1 MNRLRYMIIFP
12 MLLII
17 ASVVCGFMSFAK
29 AKADMSDDLNQALH
43 LAISENT
50 DVKQMLDS
58 LSSMH
63 DHPMLTFGAQHNGFA
78 DFLRISAL
86 RDTAGITYTIKSD
99 SEADAGIQLSAQGR
113 ICSDTLLLAQMPHSA
128 IEVKAFANPSL
139 LSILKHSNQRWSA
152 TSLVCGILLLG
163 LLMVKQRSAATL
175 HTSPILVVQSQ
186 EQVLALTP
194 MQEKLMQMF
203 LASPT
208 RTLSKDEI
216 CSALWPKK
224 DNPDD
229 TLYTFIS
236 RMKSSLAKQSSYRIQ
251 NRRGRE
257 YSLTC
262 ENVNDEVRHAEMH

>member
-1 MNRLRYMIIFP
+1 MIIFP
-12 MLLII
+12 VLLIV
-17 ASVVCGFMSFAK
+17 ASVVCGYISFAK

-78 DFLRISAL
+78 DFLHISAL
-86 RDTAGITYTIKSD
+86 RDTAGITYTIKNNG
-99 SEADAGIQLSAQGR
+99 EVETGRRNSAQGR

-128 IEVKAFANPSL
+128 IEVKAFANPSF

>member
-1 MNRLRYMIIFP
+1 MNKLRYMIIFP
-12 MLLII
+12 VLLIV
-17 ASVVCGFMSFAK
+17 ASVVCGYVSFAK
-29 AKADMSDDLNQALH
+29 AKADMTDDLNQALH

-50 DVKQMLDS
+50 DVTQMLDS

-63 DHPMLTFGAQHNGFA
+63 DKPMLTFGAQHNGFA

-86 RDTAGITYTIKSD
+86 RDTAGITYTIRSG
-99 SEADAGIQLSAQGR
+99 SETETEKQLSTQGR

-128 IEVKAFANPSL
+128 IEVKAFANPSFF
-139 LSILKHSNQRWSA
+139 SILKYSNQRWSA
-152 TSLVCGILLLG
+152 ISLVCGILLFG
-163 LLMVKQRSAATL
+163 LLLLKQKSLATYQSSAG
-175 HTSPILVVQSQ
+175 LVVQSQ
-186 EQVLALTP
+186 EQPLSLTP

-203 LASPT
+203 FASPT
-208 RTLSKDEI
+208 RTLSKEEI

-224 DNPDD
+224 DNPED

>member
-1 MNRLRYMIIFP
+1 MIIFP
-12 MLLII
+12 VLLIV
-17 ASVVCGFMSFAK
+17 ASVVCGYISFAK

-128 IEVKAFANPSL
+128 IEVKAFANPSF
-139 LSILKHSNQRWSA
+139 LSILKHSNQQWSVI
-152 TSLVCGILLLG
+152 SLACGILLLG
-163 LLMVKQRSAATL
+163 LLFVKQRSAMPNS
-175 HTSPILVVQSQ
+175 SPSVLVVQCQ
-186 EQVLALTP
+186 EQTLTLTP

-203 LASPT
+203 FDSPT
-208 RTLSKDEI
+208 RTLSKEEI

>member
-17 ASVVCGFMSFAK
+17 ASVVCGFMSFAR
-29 AKADMSDDLNQALH
+29 AKADMAADLNQALQRT
-43 LAISENT
+43 ISANAEVT
-50 DVKQMLDS
+50 QMLDS
-58 LSSMH
+58 LSSMA
-63 DHPMLTFGAQHNGFA
+63 DQPMLTFGARHNGFA
-78 DFLRISAL
+78 DFLHISAL
-86 RDTAGITYTIKSD
+86 RDTAGITYTIKNNA
-99 SEADAGIQLSAQGR
+99 EVETGRRNSAQGR

-139 LSILKHSNQRWSA
+139 LSILKYSNQQWSVM
-152 TSLVCGILLLG
+152 SLACGILLLG
-163 LLMVKQRSAATL
+163 LLFVKQRSAMPNS
-175 HTSPILVVQSQ
+175 SPSVLAAQCQ

-203 LASPT
+203 FDSPT
-208 RTLSKDEI
+208 RTLSKEEI

-251 NRRGRE
+251 NRRGKV

-262 ENVNDEVRHAEMH
+262 EDATKQD